1 MVGFTKEE
9 YDPED
14 PEASLNVLFDRE
26 PSGAST
32 EALETW
38 KSLPRMTFED
48 IVDNMDDDLED
59 EYPNTQSLWTFDSES
74 TDDSFRGAYT
84 GEIFD
89 LKA

>member
-9 YDPED
+9 YDPEN

-26 PSGAST
+26 PSGASA

-38 KSLPRMTFED
+38 KSLPRMTFEN
-48 IVDNMDDDLED
+48 IEDNLDDDLAY
-59 EYPNTQSLWTFDSES
+59 EYPNAQSLWTFDSES
-74 TDDSFRGAYT
+74 THDSLRGAYT

-89 LKA
+89 SKA